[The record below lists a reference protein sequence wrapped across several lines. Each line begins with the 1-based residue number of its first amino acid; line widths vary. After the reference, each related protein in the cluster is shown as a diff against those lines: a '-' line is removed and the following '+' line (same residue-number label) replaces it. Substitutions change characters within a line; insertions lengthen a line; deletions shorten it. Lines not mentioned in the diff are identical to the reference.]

1 MPWPLN
7 AADKK
12 ELIKLGK
19 RVKEIRS
26 QKGLSLEEV
35 AQRIGKD
42 RQSIHKLEHGDFNPS
57 YIYLLQISRGLD
69 IELSELVQ
77 EH

>member
-19 RVKEIRS
+19 RVKEIRR

-42 RQSIHKLEHGDFNPS
+42 RQSIHKLERGDFNPS

-69 IELSELVQ
+69 IELPELVQ